1 MKKIIALFILYSMV
15 VGCQESAV
23 SKPDNLID
31 EDVLVSI
38 LYDLSLLEAMK
49 SQNPAVLETNN
60 INPNTY
66 IYSKYKIDSLQFAK
80 SNKYYASDIKKYKEI
95 VENVN
100 KKIEE
105 QKTLL
110 TKPKQVNKSNSK
122 VETK

>member
-1 MKKIIALFILYSMV
+1 MKKIIVLVILFSMV

-110 TKPKQVNKSNSK
+110 TKPKLVNKSESK

>member
-1 MKKIIALFILYSMV
+1 MV

-23 SKPDNLID
+23 PKPDNLID

-38 LYDLSLLEAMK
+38 LYDLSLLEAIK

-66 IYSKYKIDSLQFAK
+66 IYSKYKIDSLQFAR

>member
-1 MKKIIALFILYSMV
+1 MKKIIALFILFSMV

-23 SKPDNLID
+23 PKPDNLID

-66 IYSKYKIDSLQFAK
+66 IYSKYKIDSLQFAR

-110 TKPKQVNKSNSK
+110 TKPKLVNKSNSK
-122 VETK
+122 IETK

>member
-1 MKKIIALFILYSMV
+1 MKKIIALLILISM
-15 VGCQESAV
+15 GISCQESAV
-23 SKPDNLID
+23 PKPDNLID

-38 LYDLSLLEAMK
+38 LYDLSLLEAIK
-49 SQNPAVLETNN
+49 SQNPAILETNN
-60 INPNTY
+60 INSNTY
-66 IYSKYKIDSLQFAK
+66 IYSKYKIDSLQFAR

-110 TKPKQVNKSNSK
+110 SKPKAINK
-122 VETK
+122 EATKTEIK

>member
-1 MKKIIALFILYSMV
+1 MKKIIALFVLFSMV

-23 SKPDNLID
+23 PKPDNLID

-38 LYDLSLLEAMK
+38 LYDLSLLEAIK

-110 TKPKQVNKSNSK
+110 TKPKLVNKSKTK

>member
-1 MKKIIALFILYSMV
+1 MKKIIALFILFSMV

-23 SKPDNLID
+23 PKPDNLID
-31 EDVLVSI
+31 KDVLVSI

-66 IYSKYKIDSLQFAK
+66 IYSKYKIDSVQFAR

-110 TKPKQVNKSNSK
+110 TKPKLVNKSESK

>member
-1 MKKIIALFILYSMV
+1 MKKIIVLVVLFSMV

-23 SKPDNLID
+23 PKPDNLID

-66 IYSKYKIDSLQFAK
+66 IYSKYKIDSLQFAR

-110 TKPKQVNKSNSK
+110 TKPKLVNKSNSK
-122 VETK
+122 IETK